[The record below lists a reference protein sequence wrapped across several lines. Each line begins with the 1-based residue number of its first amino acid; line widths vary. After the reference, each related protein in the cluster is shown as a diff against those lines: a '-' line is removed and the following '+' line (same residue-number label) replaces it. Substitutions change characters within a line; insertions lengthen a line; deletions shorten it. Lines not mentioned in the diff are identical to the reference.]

1 MHTSRRA
8 AATATLYR
16 AVKRGETRC
25 NAPITE
31 DPREA
36 LVAAEGPPSARAV
49 EAIRA
54 AAAGRSV
61 HGGKGAPL
69 QVLHRPEGAAAPSGG
84 DDRGHHASR
93 CADGQ
98 TRDDGAGNGDAER
111 GAEAATP
118 QERVLRPMQVLEAN
132 AVDVV
137 E

>member
-1 MHTSRRA
+1 MHTSRR

-84 DDRGHHASR
+84 DDRSHHASR